1 LLFHVTSYLYIIFF
15 LYFLQ
20 HKNTIQNNIAQE
32 GKMKLTENDML
43 DIEMRLARGDVRAD
57 DVRNLLAA
65 LVDMPRLLKNEQT
78 IEVLEDEIS
87 SLELT
92 IMSLETQRDR
102 LEDSERE
109 LKAEIIK
116 LNKKLEGKS
125 E

>member
-1 LLFHVTSYLYIIFF
+1 
-15 LYFLQ
+15 
-20 HKNTIQNNIAQE
+20 
-32 GKMKLTENDML
+32 MKLTENDML

-65 LVDMPRLLKNEQT
+65 LADMPGLLKNEQT

>member
-1 LLFHVTSYLYIIFF
+1 
-15 LYFLQ
+15 
-20 HKNTIQNNIAQE
+20 
-32 GKMKLTENDML
+32 MKLTENDML

>member
-1 LLFHVTSYLYIIFF
+1 
-15 LYFLQ
+15 
-20 HKNTIQNNIAQE
+20 
-32 GKMKLTENDML
+32 MKLTENDML

-57 DVRNLLAA
+57 DVRRLLAA
-65 LVDMPRLLKNEQT
+65 LADMPRLLKNEQI

>member
-1 LLFHVTSYLYIIFF
+1 
-15 LYFLQ
+15 
-20 HKNTIQNNIAQE
+20 
-32 GKMKLTENDML
+32 MKLTENDML

-92 IMSLETQRDR
+92 IMSLETQRDG